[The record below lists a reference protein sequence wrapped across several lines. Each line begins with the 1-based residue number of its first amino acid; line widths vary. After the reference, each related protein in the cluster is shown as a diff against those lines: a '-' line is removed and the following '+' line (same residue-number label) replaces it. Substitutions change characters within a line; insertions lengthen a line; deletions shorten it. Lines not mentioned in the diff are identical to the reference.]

1 MNFDIEKDWIEDKGS
16 VFGLFVNKL
25 FISSLLYVDLVS
37 FIIVIR
43 DL

>member
-25 FISSLLYVDLVS
+25 FISSLLYVDLMS
-37 FIIVIR
+37 CDIVIR
-43 DL
+43 NI